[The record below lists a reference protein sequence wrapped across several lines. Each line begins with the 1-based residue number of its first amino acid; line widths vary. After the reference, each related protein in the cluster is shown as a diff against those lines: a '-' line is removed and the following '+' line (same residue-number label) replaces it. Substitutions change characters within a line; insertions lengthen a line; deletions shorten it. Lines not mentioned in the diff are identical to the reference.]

1 MRLYLSSTLS
11 DLQDER
17 RAVKEILSGD
27 YTVVESYEADSRSLE
42 PSCVADLASCAIYI
56 GIVGLRYGFVPPGQG
71 KSITELEF
79 DAALAAGLRC
89 FVFVKEA
96 DAIPASRTDLYTQE
110 NDPSLIKAFR
120 KRLSSGANNI
130 PRAALFTTAEDL
142 KVKVLRA
149 LQRQGRETGAPEESI
164 NPPPPTPPPTTELQ
178 KLLLTYLQ
186 ESWPTLRTQQSFTC
200 ADLFQGLEQAAVPL
214 GPERAFAIA
223 CDKSPLDVL
232 VDAREFFKA
241 RSARGLSA
249 AASVSEADG
258 IVCGAIVRCAL
269 VAAERYV
276 VGKVEEGADRHRLDH
291 DPVRSS
297 DHLVACI
304 EAAMRFGFGLC
315 FSAGSPQ
322 PENVFRLVHPLP
334 EPGVRGE
341 EGAALSAAELLAT
354 LERGELQTNRDFD
367 SNYVKTII
375 EKRAKKLRTGLVVS
389 ADAEGRLQSA
399 DRRAGLRQYL
409 KDKFELQTFF
419 HQRAHETMPRW
430 VKEMQDTLL
439 HALGPIFAISLENA
453 KTKEESMLERTDRQ
467 APR

>member
-1 MRLYLSSTLS
+1 
-11 DLQDER
+11 D
-17 RAVKEILSGD
+17 
-27 YTVVESYEADSRSLE
+27 
-42 PSCVADLASCAIYI
+42 
-56 GIVGLRYGFVPPGQG
+56 
-71 KSITELEF
+71 
-79 DAALAAGLRC
+79 
-89 FVFVKEA
+89 
-96 DAIPASRTDLYTQE
+96 
-110 NDPSLIKAFR
+110 
-120 KRLSSGANNI
+120 
-130 PRAALFTTAEDL
+130 
-142 KVKVLRA
+142 
-149 LQRQGRETGAPEESI
+149 
-164 NPPPPTPPPTTELQ
+164 PPPPPPPTTELQ

-186 ESWPTLRTQQSFTC
+186 ESWPTLRTQQSFTR

-223 CDKSPLDVL
+223 CDKHPLDVL

-258 IVCGAIVRCAL
+258 IVCGAIVRYAL

-276 VGKVEEGADRHRLDH
+276 VGKVEEGADRHRPDH

-304 EAAMRFGFGLC
+304 EAAMRLGFGLC
-315 FSAGSPQ
+315 FSAGNPQ
-322 PENVFRLVHPLP
+322 PENVFRLVHPVP
-334 EPGVRGE
+334 EPGVSGE
-341 EGAALSAAELLAT
+341 EGEALSAAELLAT
-354 LERGELQTNRDFD
+354 LERGELQTGRDFD
-367 SNYVKTII
+367 RNYVKTII
-375 EKRAKKLRTGLVVS
+375 KKRAKKLQTGLVVS

-399 DRRAGLRQYL
+399 DRRAELLQYL

-430 VKEMQDTLL
+430 AKEMQDTLL

-453 KTKEESMLERTDRQ
+453 KTKEESMPEKTDQQ